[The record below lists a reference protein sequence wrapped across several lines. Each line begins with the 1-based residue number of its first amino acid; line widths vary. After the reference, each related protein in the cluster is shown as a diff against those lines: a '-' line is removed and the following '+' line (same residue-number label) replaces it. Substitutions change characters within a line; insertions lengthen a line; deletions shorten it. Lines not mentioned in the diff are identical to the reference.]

1 VNASTRP
8 PRARRKHVMR
18 KSLWFSLRHVFVI
31 YFHSRSKISLFTSA
45 IQISMVQFRWPSH
58 ILLTQMYTELY
69 AADERSSMSRA
80 PPHIDMLCYNLG
92 IPHLKVDP
100 LWVDESDVGEW
111 HINYYFFYMSSRAGS
126 WCVWTSC
133 CMYMP

>member
-1 VNASTRP
+1 
-8 PRARRKHVMR
+8 
-18 KSLWFSLRHVFVI
+18 
-31 YFHSRSKISLFTSA
+31 
-45 IQISMVQFRWPSH
+45 
-58 ILLTQMYTELY
+58 MYTELY

-111 HINYYFFYMSSRAGS
+111 HINYYFFLRAQGQGRGAYGHHVACTCPKRLNLEPLKS
-126 WCVWTSC
+126 AGAR
-133 CMYMP
+133 